1 MFMPDERSWDT
12 EEATGEESASG
23 SAPSPDQDVVDEIG
37 REAGVTYE
45 EGEPLRV
52 GEKEEE
58 RDEHRWELDPA
69 SSEDYAER
77 SRSLPDD
84 AEPVLKMHHEDLYK
98 RSEE

>member
-1 MFMPDERSWDT
+1 MTDKNAWDT
-12 EEATGEESASG
+12 EEAAGEESALG
-23 SAPSPDQDVVDEIG
+23 SSPSPDEDVVDEIG

-77 SRSLPDD
+77 LRSTPEE
-84 AEPVLKMHHEDLYK
+84 AEPVLKMQHEDRYT
-98 RSEE
+98 RSEEE

>member
-1 MFMPDERSWDT
+1 MTEKGSWDR
-12 EEATGEESASG
+12 EEAAGEESASG
-23 SAPSPDQDVVDEIG
+23 SSPSPDEDVVDEIG

-69 SSEDYAER
+69 SSEDYAGRLR
-77 SRSLPDD
+77 STPEE
-84 AEPVLKMHHEDLYK
+84 AEPVLTMHHEDRYK
-98 RSEE
+98 RSKD

>member
-1 MFMPDERSWDT
+1 MTHESNLDT
-12 EEATGEESASG
+12 EEAAGEESASG
-23 SAPSPDQDVVDEIG
+23 SSPAPDEDVVDEIG

-77 SRSLPDD
+77 SRSLPEN
-84 AEPVLKMHHEDLYK
+84 AEPVLKMHHEDRYK
-98 RSEE
+98 RSQE